1 VGTGRQAEEASM
13 LDFRRDRKGFTLIEI
28 LIVIAIIAI
37 LVGILLPAIG
47 QARKVAH
54 KTKCMVNVKQI
65 ATASVVY
72 AQDYKDQ
79 LWPAMF
85 WADLD
90 GDATTLPFTPG
101 LLFNY
106 VNYADFIVEC
116 PSNKRAKV
124 VSTGG
129 NNGFGHNRDLNFDY
143 TMFDEMQGAQLGR
156 EIRVAFV
163 RPGDAN
169 TSPNLAA
176 GLIPTLTHFRAMPI
190 FMEESTPIWNQVFTD
205 GYWGNE
211 DQISTR
217 HDKGGHI
224 GFFDGSVDLF
234 RPKRGPND
242 ALREPTLDFEAND
255 IYASSKGI
263 NGTWWKVTDRG
274 QPYGWINSPRN

>member
-1 VGTGRQAEEASM
+1 MTEDRG
-13 LDFRRDRKGFTLIEI
+13 DRKGFTLIEI

-37 LVGILLPAIG
+37 LVGILLPALG
-47 QARKVAH
+47 HARKVAQ
-54 KTKCMVNVKQI
+54 KTKCMSNMRQI
-65 ATASVVY
+65 TLASVVY

-106 VNYADFIVEC
+106 VNYADFVVEC
-116 PSNKRAKV
+116 PSNKRARV
-124 VSTGG
+124 VSTG
-129 NNGFGHNRDLNFDY
+129 NPQNGFGHNRDLNFDY

-156 EIRVAFV
+156 DIRVGYV
-163 RPGDAN
+163 RPADPN
-169 TSPNLAA
+169 TAPNLPAA
-176 GLIPTLTHFRAMPI
+176 LIPTMTVFRALPI

-211 DQISTR
+211 DQITVR

-224 GFFDGSVDLF
+224 GFFDGTVELF
-234 RPKRGPND
+234 RPKSGPNPE
-242 ALREPTLDFEAND
+242 LREPSLDFEAND
-255 IYASSKGI
+255 IYASAKGKP
-263 NGTWWKVTDRG
+263 GTWWKVTDRG
-274 QPYGWINSPRN
+274 QPYGWINSPRF